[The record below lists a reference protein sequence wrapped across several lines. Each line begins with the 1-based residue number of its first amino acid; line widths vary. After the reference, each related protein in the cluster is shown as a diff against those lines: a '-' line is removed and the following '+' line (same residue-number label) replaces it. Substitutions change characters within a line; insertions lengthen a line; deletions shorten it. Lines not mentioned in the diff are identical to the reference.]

1 MGVKLDRFTIALL
14 VLRPDAPRLAE
25 QEANALQ
32 DAHLSHLA
40 DLHQAGQL
48 LAAGPV
54 LDPELRGL
62 NIMKG
67 IPDEARS
74 LLDQDPAVRIGR
86 FSVKT
91 IEWLVPSGAVQ
102 FSRAQFP
109 RSVADVER

>member
-32 DAHLSHLA
+32 DAHMSHLA
-40 DLHQAGQL
+40 DLHEAGQL
-48 LAAGPV
+48 LAAVPL

-67 IPDEARS
+67 TPDEARS
-74 LLDQDPAVRIGR
+74 LLEQDPAVRIGR
-86 FSVKT
+86 FTVKT
-91 IEWLVPSGAVQ
+91 IEWLVPAGAIQ
-102 FSRAQFP
+102 FARTQFP
-109 RSVADVER
+109 RSVVEVED